1 MDAVGVRTVVDGIV
15 FGSMSWLLGTAL
27 DWVSIVV
34 GLDSLVLLFL
44 PLPLLSSGSIEVET
58 ASGID
63 VGVGVLVPPSV
74 SVGRVGFVGF

>member
-1 MDAVGVRTVVDGIV
+1 MDAVGVVGGID

-34 GLDSLVLLFL
+34 ELDSLVLLFL
-44 PLPLLSSGSIEVET
+44 PLPSIPGSILNVET

-63 VGVGVLVPPSV
+63 GLEIGVGVLVPPSV